1 MKGVVQVYTYPL
13 NLFLFLCV
21 SQIKFYVLNQNKIWN
36 AINMVH
42 DMKCSLNF
50 IMLYTF
56 YVTLFLVWCE
66 FQDIEGK
73 VSSSC
78 VV

>member
-13 NLFLFLCV
+13 NLILFLRV
-21 SQIKFYVLNQNKIWN
+21 SQINFYVLNQNKVCN

-50 IMLYTF
+50 IMLYAF
-56 YVTLFLVWCE
+56 YVTLFLV
-66 FQDIEGK
+66 
-73 VSSSC
+73 
-78 VV
+78 